1 MTIQQKP
8 APFRAPAAVRGS
20 PLGASSVGIEILVCG
35 SPDRGDDGAPIRAAA
50 LIGHCVPND
59 VRVRIVGQL
68 DIDDLLAV
76 PRDAGVVIVDAA
88 VGIPP
93 GRIVELPVTG
103 FVGRKDGLRPR
114 SSHALSLPEVVGLAE
129 MIRGRPVEGRIV
141 AIGGVD
147 FGLGTPLSEPVATAV
162 PALASAI
169 RHAIDHV
176 RATDHAGRGV

>member
-1 MTIQQKP
+1 MTIKQQH
-8 APFRAPAAVRGS
+8 APFRTPAIVDRS
-20 PLGASSVGIEILVCG
+20 PRAATSVGVEVLVCG

-50 LIGHCVPND
+50 LIAHRMPDD

-103 FVGRKDGLRPR
+103 LLGRDDGLRPR
-114 SSHALSLPEVVGLAE
+114 SSHALAFPEVIGLAGL
-129 MIRGRPVEGRIV
+129 IRSRPVRGLIV
-141 AIGGVD
+141 AIGGVH
-147 FGLGTPLSEPVATAV
+147 FGLGAALSQRVAVAL
-162 PALASAI
+162 PALADAI
-169 RHAIDHV
+169 VQAVERTRRPISLAD
-176 RATDHAGRGV
+176 AT